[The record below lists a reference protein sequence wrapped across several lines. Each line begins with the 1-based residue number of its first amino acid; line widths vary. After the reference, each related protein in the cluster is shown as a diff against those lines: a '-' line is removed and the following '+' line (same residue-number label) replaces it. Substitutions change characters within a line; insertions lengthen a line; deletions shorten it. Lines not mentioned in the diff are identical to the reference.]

1 MYKQARNKDIHEW
14 SFRDD
19 FKKYEEASKLSPY
32 QLKRFKSFIT
42 RKKK

>member
-19 FKKYEEASKLSPY
+19 FKKFETVGVLSNY
-32 QLKRFKSFIT
+32 QKKRFKAFLD
-42 RKKK
+42 KK